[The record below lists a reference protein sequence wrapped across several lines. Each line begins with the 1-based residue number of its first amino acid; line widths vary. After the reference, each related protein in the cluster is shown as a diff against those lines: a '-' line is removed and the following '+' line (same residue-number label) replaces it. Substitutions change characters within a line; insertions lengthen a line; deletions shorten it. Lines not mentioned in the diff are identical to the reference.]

1 MVYYTYEFHFL
12 TIQRHIRY
20 MIEFDVFQTRLTTSN
35 PEFAAAV
42 QESIGEGREVIR
54 PDGDVDLP
62 KVGRLLSFKYFI
74 SIIQCGIYSNSD
86 TCHSIHF
93 KLKNNVCCI
102 LSSKVE
108 LLFCSVW

>member
-1 MVYYTYEFHFL
+1 MAYDTYKFHFL

-86 TCHSIHF
+86 TCHSIQF
-93 KLKNNVCCI
+93 KIEK
-102 LSSKVE
+102 
-108 LLFCSVW
+108 

>member
-1 MVYYTYEFHFL
+1 
-12 TIQRHIRY
+12 

-62 KVGRLLSFKYFI
+62 KVGSRK
-74 SIIQCGIYSNSD
+74 
-86 TCHSIHF
+86 
-93 KLKNNVCCI
+93 V
-102 LSSKVE
+102 VE
-108 LLFCSVW
+108 L